1 MLSKKKLIIFPT
13 QRAIRSYLE
22 RKKSLNTLLP
32 TCLTIDDFLK
42 KSIYFENKIY
52 CDEEQRVLLLSEA
65 VKDIDIRKLG
75 ISSSFTKFLT
85 QSEYIYRF
93 FLEISSEDIE
103 INDIKTKD
111 TYEFYSEHLAIL
123 NEVLKNYK
131 ELLDKNLFVDRVNLK
146 DNYKINIE
154 YLKLFEDITINF
166 EGYFTKQ
173 EFEIIEKIAQ
183 VKEIKIAFF
192 SNIYNQKSLQIFKEM
207 NFDLKLDYNYIVNLS
222 KKEII
227 SEIVLERDIKNIE
240 IKGFS
245 SRLNQIAYIKSS
257 VVNCVNMGIN
267 PNNIAIVLPDE
278 SFSSSLEL
286 FDKEKYFNFAMG
298 KSILN
303 KNLYQKVDAIYNF
316 IIEDDIKNREKI
328 KFLGIDINFIEKEI
342 RENWNRVCKKDKFL
356 EITDFLKTSEQ
367 NIELIE
373 KYDELVYKLS
383 FVLFSQNFDLRLKD
397 IYKIFLQK
405 LAKLSLDDA
414 HSGKITVM
422 GLLETRLIDFEA
434 IIICDF
440 NNSFIPKISLKDKF
454 LSTKVKYLSNLPT
467 KNDRENL
474 QKYYYK
480 KLINS
485 SKNIFI
491 SYVSSKES
499 EISKFAYELFGD
511 IKSSINDDIYKDI
524 LYKSRK
530 LEFKDEEI
538 LKEIDLTKQTWS
550 ASSLKMF
557 LECKRRWYLNYILKL
572 KEHTISKLP
581 KSFELGNIVH
591 SVLEE
596 YYKSKNANI
605 DEIFLKHKSNNPFLT
620 LDLEVFKHNILEL
633 LEDDK
638 KRLETRQIVDI
649 EKKFSINYRDFELI
663 GVIDRVDKLLN
674 SEDNF
679 ELIDYKTSR
688 SLKIDTINT
697 YSKSCNFQLEFYF
710 LAIKNLYETANIKAF
725 YYDIFQNS
733 LKEEIVLSEKLELL
747 QTIFDDL
754 KEQSKSEIDFC
765 KTQDKTLCLYCPY
778 KIICNRE

>member
-93 FLEISSEDIE
+93 FLEISSEGIE

-480 KLINS
+480 RLINS

-605 DEIFLKHKSNNPFLT
+605 DEIFLKHKSINPFLT

-697 YSKSCNFQLEFYF
+697 YSKSCDFQLEFYF

>member
-1 MLSKKKLIIFPT
+1 M
-13 QRAIRSYLE
+13 E

-65 VKDIDIRKLG
+65 VKDVDIKKLG

-93 FLEISSEDIE
+93 FLEISSEDIK

-131 ELLDKNLFVDRVNLK
+131 ELLDKNSYIDRVNLK
-146 DNYKINIE
+146 DNYKINLE
-154 YLKLFEDITINF
+154 YLELFEDITIYF

-173 EFEIIEKIAQ
+173 EFEIIEKISQ
-183 VKEIKIAFF
+183 KKELKIAFF
-192 SNIYNQKSLQIFKEM
+192 SNIYNQKSLQMFKTM
-207 NFDLKLDYNYIVNLS
+207 GFDLKLDCSYIINLS

-227 SEIVLERDIKNIE
+227 SEIALEKEISSIE
-240 IKGFS
+240 LKAFS
-245 SRLNQIAYIKSS
+245 SRLNQISYIKSTI
-257 VVNCVNMGIN
+257 VNCVNMGID
-267 PNNIAIVLPDE
+267 PNSIAVVLPDE
-278 SFSSSLEL
+278 SFASSLEL
-286 FDKEKYFNFAMG
+286 FDKENYFNFAMG

-303 KNLYQKVDAIYNF
+303 KNLYQKADAIYNF
-316 IIEDDIKNREKI
+316 IVEDETKNRENI
-328 KFLGIDINFIEKEI
+328 KFLELDIDFIEKEI
-342 RENWNRVCKKDKFL
+342 GQVWNRVCKRDKFL
-356 EITDFLKTSEQ
+356 QIVDFLKTNEQ
-367 NIELIE
+367 NIELLE
-373 KYDELVYKLS
+373 KYDELVYKLN
-383 FVLFSQNFDLRLKD
+383 FVLFSQNFDLKLKD

-405 LAKLSLDDA
+405 LAKISLDDA

-434 IIICDF
+434 VIICDF
-440 NNSFIPKISLKDKF
+440 NNKFIPKISLKDKF
-454 LSTKVKYLSNLPT
+454 LSTKVKYLANLPT

-480 KLINS
+480 RLMNS
-485 SKNIFI
+485 SKKVFI
-491 SYVSSKES
+491 SYVSSNDS

-511 IKSSINDDIYKDI
+511 IKSSTSDDIYKNI
-524 LYKSRK
+524 LYRSRK
-530 LEFKDEEI
+530 LEYKDEEI

-557 LECKRRWYLNYILKL
+557 LECKRRWYLNYILKI

-605 DEIFLKHKSNNPFLT
+605 DEIFLKYKSTNPFLT
-620 LDLEVFKHNILEL
+620 LDLEVFKHNILKL
-633 LEDDK
+633 IEDDK
-638 KRLETRQIVDI
+638 KRLESRQIVEI
-649 EKKFSINYRDFELI
+649 EKKFSINYRGFELT

-688 SLKIDTINT
+688 NLKIDTINT
-697 YSKSCNFQLEFYF
+697 YSKSCDFQLEFYF
-710 LAIKNLYETANIKAF
+710 LAIKNLYESANIKAF
-725 YYDIFQNS
+725 YCDIFQNS
-733 LKEEIVLSEKLELL
+733 LKEEVVLSEKLELL

-754 KEQSKSEIDFC
+754 KEQSKSKIDFC
-765 KTQDKTLCLYCPY
+765 KTEDKAICTYCTY
-778 KIICNRE
+778 KTICNRE